1 MVNFLLEFLG
11 GYFFTF
17 LIVSEKVT
25 AGIRVKV
32 TPCYLPERSNPI
44 QPLYFFAYQV
54 FISNESKHTVQLLSR
69 YWRIRD
75 AFGRIEEV
83 EGPGVV
89 GKQPYLAPK
98 ESFEYTSFCPLPTEF
113 GVMEGAYVMQ
123 SEDGEEIRVRIAP
136 FQLVAPQA
144 VN

>member
-1 MVNFLLEFLG
+1 M
-11 GYFFTF
+11 
-17 LIVSEKVT
+17 SEKLSSR
-25 AGIRVKV
+25 IRVKV
-32 TPCYLPERSNPI
+32 CPRYLPERSDPVR
-44 QPLYFFAYQV
+44 PLYFFSYQV
-54 FISNESKHTVQLLSR
+54 SISNESKHTVQLLSR
-69 YWRIRD
+69 YWKIRD

-83 EGPGVV
+83 EGPGVI

-113 GVMEGAYVMQ
+113 GVMEGAYIMQ
-123 SEDGEEIRVRIAP
+123 NEKGEEIRVQIAP